1 MVCWT
6 GQKRSR
12 KKDRREM
19 PDYDFKGCFTGLL
32 YTRVYPKKKYMGN
45 WHDVKDILFKGYIFM
60 ITDQIDQ
67 LNIELKNT

>member
-32 YTRVYPKKKYMGN
+32 YTRVYPKKEIYGETGM
-45 WHDVKDILFKGYIFM
+45 M
-60 ITDQIDQ
+60 
-67 LNIELKNT
+67 